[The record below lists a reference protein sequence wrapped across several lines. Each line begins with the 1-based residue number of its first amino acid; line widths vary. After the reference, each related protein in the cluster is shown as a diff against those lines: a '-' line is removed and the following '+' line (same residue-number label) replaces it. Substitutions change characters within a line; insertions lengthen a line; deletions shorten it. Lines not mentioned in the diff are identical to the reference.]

1 MRSIFVLLLSLTLLA
16 TSGCKPKAKDIPPLQ
31 RKEAASLAS
40 EAQFAVVL
48 RDHARAEPLFEKAA
62 KLCPDTGEYW
72 LGLGV
77 ARRRQNN
84 LAGAKAAY
92 EQARSAYHDA
102 YAIDPA
108 ETEAL
113 MQELYVL
120 CLLGKK
126 DEAQKTFEK
135 AYKKDPNNGRLRSFA
150 ESKQLEK
157 LFADTSFKDLTV

>member
-1 MRSIFVLLLSLTLLA
+1 MRRIFVLLLSLTLLA
-16 TSGCKPKAKDIPPLQ
+16 TSACKPRAKDIAPLQ

-40 EAQFAVVL
+40 EAQFAVVM

-84 LAGAKAAY
+84 TSGAKAAY
-92 EQARSAYHDA
+92 EKARSAYHDA
-102 YAIDPA
+102 YAIDPTQ
-108 ETEAL
+108 TEAL

-120 CLLGKK
+120 CLLGRK
-126 DEAQKTFEK
+126 DDAQKIFDQAFRKHPT
-135 AYKKDPNNGRLRSFA
+135 DTRLRSFS
-150 ESKQLEK
+150 ESKQLDR
-157 LFADTSFKDLTV
+157 LLADTSFKDLAV